1 MKIHYLLILV
11 LALTLTACGSSKSTG
26 SDTGP
31 TEETVSEEQNIDQKY
46 KSSTLLNRLSRE
58 SALSIRAGVP
68 LVTRTV
74 AGKRGNPRTQQPLYI
89 VDDVIIGRSY
99 QRVAQIVTSADV
111 KTIEVIQGPDASFY
125 GVRGGYGVVKLTTYG
140 R

>member
-26 SDTGP
+26 SDTSP

-46 KSSTLLNRLSRE
+46 KASTLLNRLARE
-58 SALSIRAGVP
+58 SAVSVRAGVP
-68 LVTRTV
+68 LVTRSV
-74 AGKRGNPRTQQPLYI
+74 QGKRGNPRTLQPLYI
-89 VDDVIIGRSY
+89 VDEVIIGRSY
-99 QRVAQIVTSADV
+99 TRVAQMYSSPDI

-125 GVRGGYGVVKLTTYG
+125 GARGGYGIIKLTTY
-140 R
+140 